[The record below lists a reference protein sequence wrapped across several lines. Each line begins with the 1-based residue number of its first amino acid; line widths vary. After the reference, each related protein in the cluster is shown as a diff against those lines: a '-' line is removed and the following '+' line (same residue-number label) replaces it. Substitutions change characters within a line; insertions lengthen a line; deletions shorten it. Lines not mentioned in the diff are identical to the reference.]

1 MPVRPYE
8 AIWSNNLGNYHRSTA
23 LMALLFLV
31 LLLYPIQSQEKQ
43 TDMEVHLRT
52 SHRGRQGLHRR
63 KTLLCALMAFLVWL
77 VTYGFELLHTV
88 KVYGSLMGLQA
99 PMGVLMDFPGWK
111 ISMGAGL
118 VIYYGLK
125 LLVLLSAAFVI
136 RLLSGLVKSNRNALL
151 LNLLILLLPAVLV
164 TLGVEAAS
172 PLSFLKPLGTAEVF
186 FETVPF
192 VVVLA
197 SGIAA
202 LLLRRN

>member
-1 MPVRPYE
+1 
-8 AIWSNNLGNYHRSTA
+8 
-23 LMALLFLV
+23 
-31 LLLYPIQSQEKQ
+31 
-43 TDMEVHLRT
+43 
-52 SHRGRQGLHRR
+52 
-63 KTLLCALMAFLVWL
+63 
-77 VTYGFELLHTV
+77 
-88 KVYGSLMGLQA
+88 MGLKA

-172 PLSFLKPLGTAEVF
+172 PLSFLKPLGTVELF
-186 FETVPF
+186 GETLPF
-192 VVVLA
+192 VSLAVLDMLV
-197 SGIAA
+197 
-202 LLLRRN
+202 LLITQVSRCERILKRGNY